1 MILDAGDTGRL
12 DAILVDRLTKHEIS
26 RFVW

>member
-1 MILDAGDTGRL
+1 MILVVGDTSRL
-12 DAILVDRLTKHEIS
+12 DAILVDQLTKRGMS

>member
-12 DAILVDRLTKHEIS
+12 DAILVDQLTKREIS